1 MAIKKILITTIL
13 IPFVVLLILK
23 AVFIIKS
30 FISVKPP
37 YFEYSM
43 GEIFKEV
50 SLEEAKN
57 QMNFTVYEPKY
68 IPKDMPMYK
77 TAVRIK
83 PENETPEINFYTPE
97 FPGVKPGP
105 LEGLRISQTTIDE
118 DSDHSSERR
127 IELKNGTVGW
137 ISSNSYDYKNENYK
151 YIGISFEINN
161 TNIWVGWFGKEV
173 DQSEVMRVAESMVP
187 EGL

>member
-1 MAIKKILITTIL
+1 MVTKKILITIIL
-13 IPFVVLLILK
+13 IPFIVLLILK
-23 AVFIIKS
+23 AAFIVKS
-30 FISVKPP
+30 FMPVEPP

-57 QMNFTVYEPKY
+57 QMNFTVYEPEY
-68 IPKDMPMYK
+68 IPKNMPTYK
-77 TAVRIK
+77 TAVRVK

-105 LEGLRISQTTIDE
+105 SEGLRISQTTIDE
-118 DSDHSSERR
+118 NNDHSSERK

-137 ISSNSYDYKNENYK
+137 LNSNSYDYKNENYK
-151 YIGISFEINN
+151 YIGISFKINN
-161 TNIWVGWFGKEV
+161 VNIWVGWFGKKV
-173 DQSEVMRVAESMVP
+173 DQNEVIQVAESMIP
-187 EGL
+187 EDT